1 VPTNQQRREASR
13 RQLEKQLQ
21 ERQLRAAARKRSTL
35 IASIISTVV
44 LVVIVVVVI
53 ALVAS
58 SGGNKKQPAAAG
70 TASTAPASTAPASTA
85 PASTAPASTAAS
97 PTAAASSAARAA
109 VGASVSFDGV
119 TVAGAADLGGAP
131 GVKSAANTDPAKVE
145 YKDLVVGTG
154 AAATDSSAVTVQYV
168 GALYKNGTVF
178 DSSWTDGAAASFTL
192 GPGNVIDG
200 FTQGI
205 GGTTGVPAMKVGG
218 RRIVIMPSALAY
230 GTSPPSGSNIPA
242 NAPLVFV
249 IDLKS
254 ITS

>member
-1 VPTNQQRREASR
+1 MPTNQQRREASR

-21 ERQLRAAARKRSTL
+21 ERQLREAARKRFTL

-44 LVVIVVVVI
+44 VIAIVVIIIAVV
-53 ALVAS
+53 A
-58 SGGNKKQPAAAG
+58 GGGSKKKQPAAIG
-70 TASTAPASTAPASTA
+70 TTSTAPTSAA
-85 PASTAPASTAAS
+85 AAS
-97 PTAAASSAARAA
+97 PSAAASSAVRAA

-119 TVAGAADLGGAP
+119 TVAGASDLGGAP
-131 GVKSAANTDPAKVE
+131 GVTSAGTTDPAKLE

-154 AAATDSSAVTVQYV
+154 KSAADTSAVTVQYV
-168 GALYKNGTVF
+168 GVLYKTGAVF
-178 DSSWTDGAAASFTL
+178 DSSWKDGAAASFTL

-230 GTSPPSGSNIPA
+230 GASPPSGSTIPA

-254 ITS
+254 ISS

>member
-1 VPTNQQRREASR
+1 VPTNQQRRESSR

-21 ERQLRAAARKRSTL
+21 ERQLREAARKRFTL

-44 LVVIVVVVI
+44 VIVIVVVVI
-53 ALVAS
+53 AVVAG
-58 SGGNKKQPAAAG
+58 SGGKKKQPAAAG
-70 TASTAPASTAPASTA
+70 TS
-85 PASTAPASTAAS
+85 
-97 PTAAASSAARAA
+97 RAA

-131 GVKSAANTDPAKVE
+131 GVKSAGSTNPAKVE
-145 YKDLVVGTG
+145 YKDLVLGTG

-230 GTSPPSGSNIPA
+230 GASPPSGSTIPA

-254 ITS
+254 ISS